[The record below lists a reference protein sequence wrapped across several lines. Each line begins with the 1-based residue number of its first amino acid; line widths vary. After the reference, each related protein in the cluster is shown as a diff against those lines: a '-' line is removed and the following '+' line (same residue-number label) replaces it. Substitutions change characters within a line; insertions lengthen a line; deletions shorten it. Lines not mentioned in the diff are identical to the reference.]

1 MQNIFFKKKQFF
13 LKIFCVCVPN
23 AKLHLFL
30 LFSFSCLS
38 QDKYNSCGC
47 KWKPLLVINT
57 FFDRES
63 FSAKLAI
70 PKNLFHKIS
79 TCYVLV
85 CFSQTVITTF
95 FYYSATRCK
104 VKKNESY

>member
-30 LFSFSCLS
+30 LFSLSCLS

-79 TCYVLV
+79 TCYILV
-85 CFSQTVITTF
+85 YFSQTVITTF
-95 FYYSATRCK
+95 FYYSATRYK